1 MKKIEAER
9 KAEYLNKWVWPG
21 VYYLNHGEQGRPIFK
36 AANRGRGGWQVKI
49 EFCYSAGTFY
59 APKDHFLESGEAFDY
74 YATASEN
81 ENYSMKIEKA
91 REEED

>member
-1 MKKIEAER
+1 MK
-9 KAEYLNKWVWPG
+9 
-21 VYYLNHGEQGRPIFK
+21 
-36 AANRGRGGWQVKI
+36 KI